1 MRKFGKLDDGSWICQ
16 LSAEEVKRLKR
27 REGAR
32 KNRAQSIASLR
43 AILTNIERTYGL
55 PAGSV
60 CVINPETKKP
70 YRRDALVRTIR
81 RKSED

>member
-1 MRKFGKLDDGSWICQ
+1 VRKFGKLDDGSWICQ
-16 LSAEEVKRLKR
+16 LSAEEINRLLR

-32 KNRAQSIASLR
+32 KNRAQSIASLS
-43 AILTNIERTYGL
+43 AILKDIERTYGL
-55 PAGSV
+55 PDGSV

-70 YRRDALVRTIR
+70 YRRDALIKTIR